1 VAKPKCSET
10 EALWRCLDRA
20 LEIYAVSCDV
30 DAEVA
35 SFVMLTV
42 LVLGERLAL
51 SDKAL
56 AMMLDSAVAE
66 ARRLCYGTG
75 EPSLSDGGD

>member
-1 VAKPKCSET
+1 
-10 EALWRCLDRA
+10 
-20 LEIYAVSCDV
+20 
-30 DAEVA
+30 
-35 SFVMLTV
+35 MLTV

-56 AMMLDSAVAE
+56 AMMRDSAVAE

-75 EPSLSDGGD
+75 DASSSDGGD